1 MEIKIISEKRT
12 IFQGQGKSIVLPGK
26 RGQFQV
32 LENHAN
38 IFSVLGKGEIVVE
51 TEKGKKSIFIS
62 SGILELV
69 NNKVTILIQS
79 IR

>member
-1 MEIKIISEKRT
+1 MEIKIISEKKI
-12 IFQGQGKSIVLPGK
+12 IFQGQGKSIILPGK
-26 RGQFQV
+26 QGEFQV
-32 LENHAN
+32 LENHTN

-51 TEKGKKSIFIS
+51 TEKERKSIFIS

-69 NNKVTILIQS
+69 NDKATILIQS